1 MKFGH
6 GFPLV
11 ALDDVARIRDF
22 AQTLDGA
29 GFDYITAAGHL
40 LSSPAD
46 RYQGRPPATYAGPY
60 HDPFVLFAY
69 LAGITQRLEFMTS
82 ILILPLYETAVVAK
96 QAAEL
101 AFLSNNRFHLGVG
114 LSWQEPEYE
123 ALNQDIHTRGRR
135 LQEQVEVLRL
145 LWTQPYVTFKGRW
158 HNLDQVGLNRL
169 PSQPIPIWFGTS
181 AEERP
186 MRRAASVGDGYMPMG
201 DPAEL
206 FPRIQEYMVEQGRDG
221 RAFMLMTR
229 LTAGDGGPDSWT
241 GEAKRLQGLGVTH
254 LTIGAPPDV
263 QGAAAITRIT
273 EAKDAVAAA
282 LG

>member
-11 ALDDVARIRDF
+11 ALDDLARVRDF

-29 GFDYITAAGHL
+29 GFDYVTAAGHL
-40 LSSPAD
+40 LSSPVD
-46 RYQGRPPATYAGPY
+46 RYQGRPAATYAGPY

-69 LAGITQRLEFMTS
+69 LAAITRRLEFMTS

-114 LSWQEPEYE
+114 LSWQEAEYQ

-135 LQEQVEVLRL
+135 LEEQIEVLRL
-145 LWTQPYVTFKGRW
+145 LWSQPYVTFKGRW
-158 HNLDQVGLNRL
+158 HDLDQVGLNRL
-169 PSQPIPIWFGTS
+169 PSQPIPIWFGTT

-186 MRRAASVGDGYMPMG
+186 MRRAARMADGWMPLG
-201 DPAEL
+201 DPTDL
-206 FPRIQEYMVEQGRDG
+206 FPRFQQYIVDQGRDARG
-221 RAFMLMTR
+221 FLLMAR
-229 LTAGDGGPDSWT
+229 LSAGDGGPDAWV
-241 GEAKRLQGLGVTH
+241 GEAKRLQGLGATH
-254 LTIGAPPDV
+254 LTIGAPPDI
-263 QGAAAITRIT
+263 QGAAAVTRIMA
-273 EAKDAVAAA
+273 AKDAVASA
-282 LG
+282 LA